1 MSTIFFKTKIID
13 NKKLIFD
20 PIRKKY
26 IVLTPEENVRQNIL
40 AYLVEHKNYPI
51 NSIAVKKQIKVLG
64 KNRRFDIVIYSKEFT
79 PLILIECK
87 QPEINLSQKTMEQA
101 TLYNLSLKVPYLII
115 TNGNQHFVVKV
126 ELDTGAFEFLPDVPD
141 LLYS

>member
-51 NSIAVKKQIKVLG
+51 NSIAVEKQIKVLG
-64 KNRRFDIVIYSKEFT
+64 KNRRFDIVIYDKNFV
-79 PLILIECK
+79 PIVLIECK
-87 QPEINLSQKTMEQA
+87 QPEVELSQKTMEQA

-126 ELDTGAFEFLPDVPD
+126 NLGSGEYEFLQEVPIIF
-141 LLYS
+141 

>member
-1 MSTIFFKTKIID
+1 
-13 NKKLIFD
+13 
-20 PIRKKY
+20 
-26 IVLTPEENVRQNIL
+26 
-40 AYLVEHKNYPI
+40 
-51 NSIAVKKQIKVLG
+51 
-64 KNRRFDIVIYSKEFT
+64 
-79 PLILIECK
+79 
-87 QPEINLSQKTMEQA
+87 MEQA